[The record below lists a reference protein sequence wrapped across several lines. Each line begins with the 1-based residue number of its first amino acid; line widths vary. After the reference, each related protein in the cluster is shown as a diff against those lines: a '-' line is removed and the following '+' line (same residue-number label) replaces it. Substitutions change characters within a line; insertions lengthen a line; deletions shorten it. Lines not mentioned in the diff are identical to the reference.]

1 MSPAVF
7 ALVQRQRRFEW
18 ELARDEQTR
27 TAGRLVAGRTHD
39 LLNLI
44 QIIELAVYRLEHDDA
59 GGRETR
65 DELSRAAKSVTA
77 DLQAMM
83 AVARPEIEIVRGA
96 PVAPT
101 VMALI
106 ATLREVAT
114 VDVRITISTETATR
128 CTANELDH
136 LLIGLVLDAIDQPI
150 ELAIRERMIGGK
162 PWLEILRGTQSEV
175 GGDGFELRAVD
186 AIATRCGGELATSE
200 RRGGGAELIVSL
212 PIVS

>member
-1 MSPAVF
+1 VSPAVF